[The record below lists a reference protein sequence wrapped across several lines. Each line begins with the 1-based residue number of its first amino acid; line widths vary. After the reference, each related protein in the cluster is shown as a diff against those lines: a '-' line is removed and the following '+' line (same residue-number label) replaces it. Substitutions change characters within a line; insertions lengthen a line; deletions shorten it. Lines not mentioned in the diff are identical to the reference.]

1 MGRMMRLKEVYLY
14 NAKTDKLHIKGY
26 CRFTKGIVS
35 EYIPFET
42 EDEAL
47 AYDGRAISMCK
58 LCLAEREK
66 RMKSNGEFQQMR
78 NVQTPIKAKAL

>member
-1 MGRMMRLKEVYLY
+1 MKELYLY

-26 CRFTKGIVS
+26 CRFTRGIS
-35 EYIPFET
+35 LQYIPFET

-58 LCLAEREK
+58 LCLAERTK
-66 RMKSNGEFQQMR
+66 QMKNNHQ
-78 NVQTPIKAKAL
+78 I